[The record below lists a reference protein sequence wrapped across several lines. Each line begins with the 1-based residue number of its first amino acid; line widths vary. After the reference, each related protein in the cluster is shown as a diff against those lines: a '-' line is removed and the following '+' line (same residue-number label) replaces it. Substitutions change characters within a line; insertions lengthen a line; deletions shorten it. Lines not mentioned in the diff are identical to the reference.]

1 MTKRKNKQGLFIGDQ
16 RTNIRMSKLARTIQ
30 SAAAKTNWNEMAK
43 MLFRVDPNHG
53 RQDEIRK
60 LITSG
65 SKPAITEDAGAAF
78 GADQHQYGL
87 ILMLIVSIA
96 EKRTQ
101 ELYRKTFSQRCDAIS
116 KNHDLK
122 DDQYWT
128 AGKAPAEW
136 EDLNAE
142 FEQRSLQI
150 LLETL
155 KEYHQDEIAKMVQV
169 DGAEPLYDIIK
180 SIKARFLNPQEGS
193 APAAQ
198 NEVAAISRTPKPTTH
213 SAGD

>member
-1 MTKRKNKQGLFIGDQ
+1 MTKRKNKQGLLIEDQ
-16 RTNIRMSKLARTIQ
+16 RTSIRTSKVARTIQ

-60 LITSG
+60 LLSSG
-65 SKPAITEDAGAAF
+65 NKTAITEDARAAF
-78 GADQHQYGL
+78 GVDQHQYAL
-87 ILMLIVSIA
+87 ILMLIISIA

-101 ELYRKTFSQRCDAIS
+101 ELYEKTFSQRCDAIS

-136 EDLNAE
+136 EDLNTE
-142 FEQRSLQI
+142 FEQRSTQI

-155 KEYHQDEIAKMVQV
+155 KEYHQDEIAEMVQT
-169 DGAEPLYDIIK
+169 DGAEPLYNIIK
-180 SIKARFLNPQEGS
+180 GIKARFLNLQEGP
-193 APAAQ
+193 APAAL
-198 NEVAAISRTPKPTTH
+198 P
-213 SAGD
+213 